1 MHCDVTLTPQ
11 SAVVLDN
18 SVKVLVDRII
28 YILQKPLQTAWHDP
42 ICDRSERAWND
53 NPYFSKED

>member
-28 YILQKPLQTAWHDP
+28 YILQKPLQTA
-42 ICDRSERAWND
+42 
-53 NPYFSKED
+53 